1 MLRLTLGLGSPAV
14 WVRIHRLM
22 DMKDLLALGVLVAGV
37 VFCLGCEKPLFP
49 ANLPR
54 TPYERYQQLHGQ
66 GRAGM
71 EENAYGGQK
80 PALRERLRP
89 LGSP

>member
-1 MLRLTLGLGSPAV
+1 MDIKYLT
-14 WVRIHRLM
+14 M
-22 DMKDLLALGVLVAGV
+22 GVLVAGV

-66 GRAGM
+66 GRVET
-71 EENAYGGQK
+71 EENAYGGQQ